1 MKKTINI
8 IITLVA
14 LLAFTPFMRAQ
25 DTDPD
30 PASAPIPF
38 PADPNVKFD
47 PSEWNKEY
55 TIDTYSKVAYRKI
68 ISQPNTQGIY
78 HILLDAFTT
87 GQEVKLQKA
96 VRADIVLVLDVSGS
110 MNDDMNGQSTYVDA
124 NRRITA
130 LKNAVNTFIDLI
142 NKNDTE
148 NAPSSSLTGR
158 LGNRIAIVPFSHEL
172 ATSGSN
178 QVRDFNTLD
187 NAQAMKNQVNQLNP
201 SGGTYAHLG
210 MERALQLLNNST
222 AQIRT
227 VVLFTDGNPGLF
239 GLWEGRTYT
248 NQWIYA
254 TQSNVQN
261 YYIDHSGELNYE
273 NTLASAN
280 MTINYASQI
289 KALARENDDPTK
301 TVISNVFTVSI
312 IPIEQTSEFTQ
323 VYLGKTSSNWKK
335 DATNMGSYTLTSTGT
350 GSNYRTTVHGW
361 NSSNIWANGPG
372 TRNKTKNAQGV
383 EVDETKYAISAQNAS
398 DLEAAF
404 ATIAE
409 STGGTSEGLGES
421 SIATVDVVS
430 ASFVLPKG
438 YDESNIRVYTSKC
451 LSVPASGQPVFG
463 PDTLATQ
470 RKDKYQPMKK
480 VDGILRPDGDPKDVD
495 DLIKVKIN
503 TSVITGKKDSISVDG
518 FDYTNNWCGE
528 VVENNQHVGWHG
540 NKVTILI
547 PIKMNPDALGG
558 VGVDTNGD
566 GSGIY
571 VDGENKFPFTSP
583 KVNLP
588 VNIIINK
595 QGLDVG
601 ESSKFTIYK
610 SIDKSNWTPVTSV
623 FVTRHSGQGPNDPR
637 TRIEGLPATDNQ
649 NREYVYKVV
658 EDNWSWSYTLTS
670 DGELLTD
677 DNDNPFTFTNQK
689 KNRIDTKIRHAES
702 KATNTFKTRG
712 GAQYDD
718 SKSNGRTVITVTTG
732 SN

>member
-1 MKKTINI
+1 MKKTFNI

-14 LLAFTPFMRAQ
+14 LLVFSPFMRAQ
-25 DTDPD
+25 ETDPD
-30 PASAPIPF
+30 PATAPIPF
-38 PADPNVKFD
+38 PADPNIKFSQD
-47 PSEWNKEY
+47 EWNKPY
-55 TIDTYSKVAYRKI
+55 TIDPSKVAFRKI

-87 GQEVKLQKA
+87 GQEVKLQKSVA
-96 VRADIVLVLDVSGS
+96 ADIVLVLDVSGS
-110 MNDDMNGQSTYVDA
+110 MDDNLGSQS
-124 NRRITA
+124 RLSA
-130 LKNAVNTFIDLI
+130 LKTAVNTFIDLI
-142 NKNDTE
+142 DKNDTE
-148 NAPSSSLTGR
+148 NAPVGSPTGR
-158 LGNRIAIVPFSHEL
+158 LGNRIAIVPFSHQL
-172 ATSGSN
+172 VTSGVN
-178 QVRDFNTLD
+178 QVRTFRTLD
-187 NAQAMKNQVNQLNP
+187 LAQTMKNNVNALDAD
-201 SGGTYAHLG
+201 GGTYAHLG
-210 MERALQLLNNST
+210 MERALQLLSNST
-222 AQIRT
+222 AQIKT
-227 VVLFTDGNPGLF
+227 VVLFTDGDPGLY
-239 GLWEGRTYT
+239 GIWEGRKSTG
-248 NQWIYA
+248 NQWNPWIYA
-254 TQSNVQN
+254 TNSNLQGYTPV
-261 YYIDHSGELNYE
+261 DHDGELNYE

-280 MTINYASQI
+280 KTVNYASQI
-289 KALARENDDPTK
+289 KALAREGTDPSN
-301 TVISNVFTVSI
+301 TVIANVFTVSI
-312 IPIEQTSEFTQ
+312 IPIEETSEFTQ
-323 VYLGKTSSNWKK
+323 VYLGKTSSNWKS
-335 DATNMGSYTLTSTGT
+335 DAKSMGNYTLTSTGS
-350 GSNYRTTVHGW
+350 GNNYRTTRHNW
-361 NSSNIWANGPG
+361 NSTDIWANGTG
-372 TRNKTKNAQGV
+372 SRNKTTNGEGQ
-383 EVDETKYAISAQNAS
+383 EVDETKYAITASNAS
-398 DLEAAF
+398 QLEAAF

-438 YDESNIRVYTSKC
+438 ADEKSIRVYTSKC
-451 LSVPASGQPVFG
+451 LSVPSGSDQPVFG
-463 PDTLATQ
+463 PDTLAPA
-470 RKDKYQPMKK
+470 RKAKFQPMKK
-480 VDGILRPDGDPKDVD
+480 VNGVLVKDGDSLDID
-495 DLIKVKIN
+495 DRIN
-503 TSVITGKKDSISVDG
+503 VTLHTSVITGKKDSISVNG
-518 FDYTNNWCGE
+518 FDYANNWCGE
-528 VVENNQHVGWHG
+528 VVENKQHVGWHG

-547 PIKMNPDALGG
+547 PIKMNPEALGG
-558 VGVDTNGD
+558 VGVETNGD

-571 VDGENKFPFTSP
+571 VDGENKFPFVSP

-610 SIDKSNWTPVTSV
+610 SIDKSTWTPVTSV

-649 NREYVYKVV
+649 NREYIYKVV

>member
-1 MKKTINI
+1 MKKTFNI

-25 DTDPD
+25 ETDPD
-30 PASAPIPF
+30 PATAPIPF
-38 PADPNVKFD
+38 PADPNIKFSQD
-47 PSEWNKEY
+47 EWNKQY

-87 GQEVKLQKA
+87 GQEVKLNKA
-96 VRADIVLVLDVSGS
+96 VRSDIVLVLDNSTSMQNSISGGTTRLQALK
-110 MNDDMNGQSTYVDA
+110 DAVDA
-124 NRRITA
+124 F
-130 LKNAVNTFIDLI
+130 VDLI
-142 NKNDTE
+142 DANDTE
-148 NAPSSSLTGR
+148 NAPVGSPTGR
-158 LGNRIAIVPFSHEL
+158 LGNRIAIVPFGSDIN
-172 ATSGSN
+172 TTNSGRDRVRPFTPLSQADDIKYWVSRLNAPSN
-178 QVRDFNTLD
+178 N
-187 NAQAMKNQVNQLNP
+187 
-201 SGGTYAHLG
+201 GTNAHLG
-210 MERALQLLNNST
+210 MQQALSLVNQST

-227 VVLFTDGNPGLF
+227 VVLFTDGDPGLY
-239 GLWEGRTYT
+239 GNW
-248 NQWIYA
+248 NQPTTW
-254 TQSNVQN
+254 
-261 YYIDHSGELNYE
+261 D
-273 NTLASAN
+273 SAN
-280 MTINYASQI
+280 NTIDYASQI
-289 KALARENDDPTK
+289 KAKAVDDPDPNK
-301 TVISNVFTVSI
+301 KVIVNVFTVSV
-312 IPIEQTSEFTQ
+312 IPSPGPNTQ
-323 VYLGKTSSNWKK
+323 VYLGKTSSNWDKTTTSMGSSADWDSQDIWSNGNGRRSTYTDPDTGEVINETK
-335 DATNMGSYTLTSTGT
+335 FAITATNVSQL
-350 GSNYRTTVHGW
+350 
-361 NSSNIWANGPG
+361 I
-372 TRNKTKNAQGV
+372 Q
-383 EVDETKYAISAQNAS
+383 
-398 DLEAAF
+398 AF
-404 ATIAE
+404 ETIAE
-409 STGGTSEGLGES
+409 SSGGSSENLGEA

-438 YDESNIRVYTSKC
+438 YDENNIRVYTSKC
-451 LSVPASGQPVFG
+451 ISVPSGSDQPVFG
-463 PDTLATQ
+463 PDTLAPT
-470 RKDKYQPMKK
+470 RKAKFQPMKK
-480 VDGILRPDGDPKDVD
+480 VNGVLVKDGDSLDVD
-495 DLIKVKIN
+495 DRINITLN
-503 TSVITGKKDSISVDG
+503 TSVLTGKKDSISVNG
-518 FDYTNNWCGE
+518 FDYANNWCGE
-528 VVENNQHVGWHG
+528 VVENEQHVGWHG

-547 PIKMNPDALGG
+547 PIKMNPEALGG

-637 TRIEGLPATDNQ
+637 TRIEGLPATDDN
-649 NREYVYKVV
+649 NNEYIYKVV

-677 DNDNPFTFTNQK
+677 ENDNPFTFKNQK
-689 KNRIDTKIRHAES
+689 KYRIDTKIRHAES

-712 GAQYDD
+712 GVQYDD